1 MLDYIIVIYKF
12 KGKITEEKRQEV
24 IKDMRKQGF
33 SIEKNSKTYIR
44 FIKFS

>member
-12 KGKITEEKRQEV
+12 KGKITEGKRQEV

-33 SIEKNSKTYIR
+33 SIEKISKTYIR

>member
-12 KGKITEEKRQEV
+12 KGKIREHKRKEV

-33 SIEKNSKTYIR
+33 GIEKISKTYIR